1 MLLKWRQRERDL
13 GVVLTNML
21 HIGGEEVVKFLQDT
35 LDCLFDI
42 LNANQQVYGE
52 KIFEVLVSGGGG
64 GREGEEG
71 VKGEGGRKGREGGR
85 EEGEGGREEGRREG
99 RGGRR
104 KEGRKEGGGRE
115 GEREGKEGGRERLN
129 TWYRKIF
136 DFCW

>member
-52 KIFEVLVSGGGG
+52 KIFEVLVSGGGEGGRERREEGEGRREGGRG
-64 GREGEEG
+64 GREGGRKEGGKGREEEG
-71 VKGEGGRKGREGGR
+71 RKEGRRREGRREGREGGR
-85 EEGEGGREEGRREG
+85 EGEAQH
-99 RGGRR
+99 
-104 KEGRKEGGGRE
+104 
-115 GEREGKEGGRERLN
+115 LV
-129 TWYRKIF
+129 
-136 DFCW
+136 